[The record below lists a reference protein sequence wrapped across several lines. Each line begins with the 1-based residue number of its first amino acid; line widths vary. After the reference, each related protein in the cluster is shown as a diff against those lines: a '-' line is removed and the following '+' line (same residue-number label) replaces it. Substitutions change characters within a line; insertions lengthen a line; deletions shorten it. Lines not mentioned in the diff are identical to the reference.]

1 VTFRAFDHKDQFKP
15 HTMNTFT
22 ITHREQEILELIAYG
37 LSSKEIADK
46 LFISIHT
53 VLTHRKKILKK
64 LNQTKAIGA
73 INVAVRSGI
82 LPAHALQYAGL
93 QTT

>member
-1 VTFRAFDHKDQFKP
+1 
-15 HTMNTFT
+15 MNAFT
-22 ITHREQEILELIAYG
+22 ITHREQEILTLVACG

-64 LNQTKAIGA
+64 LNQNKAIGA
-73 INVAVRSGI
+73 INVAISSGI
-82 LPAHALQYAGL
+82 LTTKSLQHVGL
-93 QTT
+93 PVT